1 MFSFIKLGIL
11 TGKILIYTSDIIQA
25 YRIKLFLNRF
35 HLKCFVLNP
44 EMPKNQLKSLIHF
57 YQLGQFDIMV
67 VLQTGYS
74 QRPQFKEI
82 TNVVNF
88 DAPPKYNQYKE
99 NGSQINDDNNYG
111 SMLTLV
117 MMSNKEDQTIDL
129 YQRKM

>member
-1 MFSFIKLGIL
+1 
-11 TGKILIYTSDIIQA
+11 
-25 YRIKLFLNRF
+25 
-35 HLKCFVLNP
+35 
-44 EMPKNQLKSLIHF
+44 
-57 YQLGQFDIMV
+57 MV

-117 MMSNKEDQTIDL
+117 MMSKTED
-129 YQRKM
+129 